1 LARCPLCEQRKGRR
15 ACPAKGETICA
26 QCCGTKRL
34 VLIDCPEDCTY
45 LLGGAPGWARDT
57 EMRRDAR
64 RFLAMTEG
72 LDHAQLQL
80 MYLALVGTTALRARH
95 RGLDDHLLSVALS
108 ALRRTTETR
117 MNGVVYEHAPE
128 DARAQGLVRELQS
141 LFEAEDDTGR
151 RQTPADRDVLDVLR
165 GLEAGL
171 LVSGDTSPTSFL
183 DSVVRA
189 VGRRAAA
196 SAGEPKVN
204 GPRLLL
210 S

>member
-1 LARCPLCEQRKGRR
+1 MVRCPLCDQRKGRR

-34 VLIDCPEDCTY
+34 VLIDCPEDCAY

-57 EMRRDAR
+57 EKRRDAR
-64 RFLAMTEG
+64 RLYAMTEG
-72 LDHAQLQL
+72 LSEPQLQL
-80 MYLALVGTTALRARH
+80 LFLALVGTTALRARH
-95 RGLDDHLLSVALS
+95 RGLDDHLLSVALA

-128 DARAQGLVRELQS
+128 DARARALVRELQS
-141 LFEAEDDTGR
+141 MFEAEDDSGR
-151 RQTPADRDVLDVLR
+151 RQAPGDRDLLAVLR

-171 LVSGDTSPTSFL
+171 LVSGDASPTSFL

-189 VGRRAAA
+189 VGRRAATGA
-196 SAGEPKVN
+196 
-204 GPRLLL
+204 GPRRWTRRG
-210 S
+210 SSP